1 MLLTDVSCA
10 NNPLSDNMTL
20 ESVNFGEKRSQS
32 DAESQMQ
39 DNDDLESEDG
49 DPEARLFGEIS
60 WDVRNP
66 GGGLR

>member
-1 MLLTDVSCA
+1 
-10 NNPLSDNMTL
+10 MTL

-32 DAESQMQ
+32 DVESQMQ
-39 DNDDLESEDG
+39 DDDDSESEDG